1 MVFNGWGP
9 GLCIRSL
16 YMFIPLYTPQYH
28 TISKYI
34 LTNIVGSCCWSCV
47 SPTHTFKLSHGGLSV
62 SSEAMRTGLWSLQTA
77 TDLEKI
83 VTFEGGLFHGLLS
96 GLMDSHCRS
105 FKAFFL
111 HWLIRLIVLIF
122 SILVSVCLTPV
133 VGNVTFLLISEI
145 PHWPR
150 FPNGHGPTPNITNQ
164 ALSCAPCWWP
174 SIFILG
180 DWRRNGLSFW
190 GSRSL
195 LRIDLSSVWQ
205 RFHQFL
211 PSCKQIHNTAI
222 VLSIWRWIKTYDS

>member
-1 MVFNGWGP
+1 MVFNSWAP

-16 YMFIPLYTPQYH
+16 YHFIPHNTKVYPHQY
-28 TISKYI
+28 
-34 LTNIVGSCCWSCV
+34 CWFMLLVMCFTH
-47 SPTHTFKLSHGGLSV
+47 THTFKLSHGGLSV

-83 VTFEGGLFHGLLS
+83 VTFEGGFFHWLLS

-105 FKAFFL
+105 FKVFFCTGWYDYL
-111 HWLIRLIVLIF
+111 SSYFPYWFLFVF
-122 SILVSVCLTPV
+122 PV

-164 ALSCAPCWWP
+164 ALSRAPCWWP

-180 DWRRNGLSFW
+180 DWRRNDWSFW

-222 VLSIWRWIKTYDS
+222 VLSI